1 MGVCKVI
8 ERKNSITKPASI
20 HAIVVGSKLRKKKVP
35 ITFDDVKTSFVE
47 EMNYNRIRESP

>member
-35 ITFDDVKTSFVE
+35 ITFDDFKTSFVE
-47 EMNYNRIRESP
+47 EMN